1 MAGRPGWP
9 RCCSIP
15 AGSGRLAC
23 VNAFGSGVTD
33 DKLVHAYV
41 EAMVRFYL
49 DEDPL
54 IRSVPTYD
62 LAVPA
67 VRDSILARIDE
78 VVVKPRAGHGGYG
91 IVVGPHARRRT
102 SSASRG
108 RSRRNRRTG

>member
-1 MAGRPGWP
+1 MLLDPCR
-9 RCCSIP
+9 
-15 AGSGRLAC
+15 SGRLAC
-23 VNAFGSGVTD
+23 VNAFGSGVSD

-49 DEDPL
+49 DEEPL

-91 IVVGPHARRRT
+91 IVVGPHARPGG
-102 SSASRG
+102 SRAG
-108 RSRRNRRTG
+108 GTRGSRRNRRTG